1 MKKTIVLITIFTLI
15 GIVSYFVADAFP
27 GIVRY

>member
-1 MKKTIVLITIFTLI
+1 MKKTLILIALFTVI

-27 GIVRY
+27 DIVRN